1 MNILNMNIRKI
12 LTVAIVGLWG
22 IHAASAQ
29 EPLTL
34 KKALQYALENNESI
48 KKAYLD
54 VEGGKHQVAE
64 VRANALPQ
72 VEGSAALNYNP
83 VIGKLVFAGQSVTIG
98 QPWDSRFGAQLSQ
111 QVFNQQVFTG
121 LKAAQATSDYY
132 RLAANMT
139 EEQVIETVAS
149 NYYQILVNREQLSV
163 IDTNLK
169 NIRVINEIVSNQYQN
184 GLAKKIDVDRIKV
197 NITNLENQREELI
210 NGVSLLENQLK
221 FSMGMPIETQIT
233 LAEEELK
240 EVPELGDFAEDSS
253 RLDRLIEL
261 QLLNK
266 QLELLDLQY
275 KANKAEYFP
284 TLSLVSNYNYTT
296 MTDKFGYLY
305 KNSESPIAATFG
317 AAVVGLNLRIPIF
330 NGFATRARMGKAK
343 VDYLKAEQDLFNMK
357 QSLNLAN
364 ENAKIQLKN
373 ALNTIRSQ
381 RENMQL
387 AQEVYESTQNNYN
400 NGLAALTDLLD
411 TENALTQAQNS
422 YTQALL
428 NYKIAEI
435 QLKKSN
441 GQIKSLINE

>member
-1 MNILNMNIRKI
+1 MNILKMNIRQI
-12 LTVAIVGLWG
+12 LAITLLAVWG
-22 IHAASAQ
+22 IQSTSAQ

-34 KKALQYALENNESI
+34 KDALKYALENSESI

-54 VEGGKHQVAE
+54 IEGGKHQVAE
-64 VRANALPQ
+64 VRASALPQ
-72 VEGSAALNYNP
+72 IEGSAALNYNP

-111 QVFNQQVFTG
+111 QVFNQQDFTG

-169 NIRVINEIVSNQYQN
+169 NIRVINNIVSNQYEN

-221 FSMGMPIETQIT
+221 FSMGMPIEIPIS
-233 LAEEELK
+233 LAEEELTD
-240 EVPELGDFAEDSS
+240 VPNAVDFQDDSN

-261 QLLNK
+261 QLINK
-266 QLELLDLQY
+266 QLELLDLQH
-275 KANKAEYFP
+275 KATRAEYFP
-284 TLSLVSNYNYTT
+284 TLSLVSNYNYTA
-296 MTDKFGYLY
+296 MSNKFNYLY
-305 KNSESPIAATFG
+305 KNSEDPIAASFG
-317 AAVVGLNLRIPIF
+317 AAVIGLNLRVPIF

-343 VDYLKAEQDLFNMK
+343 VDYLKAEQDLNNIR

>member
-1 MNILNMNIRKI
+1 MNIVNMRIRQI
-12 LTVAIVGLWG
+12 LTITFVGLLG
-22 IHAASAQ
+22 VNFALAQ

-34 KKALQYALENNESI
+34 KDALNYALEHNESI

-64 VRANALPQ
+64 VRASALPQ

-98 QPWDSRFGAQLSQ
+98 QPWDSRFGVQLSQ

-121 LKAAQATSDYY
+121 LKAAKTTSDYY
-132 RLAANMT
+132 QLAASMT

-169 NIRVINEIVSNQYQN
+169 NIQVINDIVSNQYQN
-184 GLAKKIDVDRIKV
+184 GLAKKIDVDRIQV
-197 NITNLENQREELI
+197 NITNLENQREELV

-221 FSMGMPIETQIT
+221 FSMGMPIETPIV

-240 EVPELGDFAEDSS
+240 DVPTLVDFEDDSS

-261 QLLNK
+261 QVLNK

-284 TLSLVSNYNYTT
+284 TLSLVSNYNYTA
-296 MTDKFGYLY
+296 MSDKFNYLY
-305 KNSESPIAATFG
+305 KSSEDPMAARFG
-317 AAVVGLNLRIPIF
+317 AAVIGLNLRVPIF

-343 VDYLKAEQDLFNMK
+343 VEYLKAEQDLFNMK

-364 ENAKIQLKN
+364 ENARIQLKN

-441 GQIKSLINE
+441 GEIKSLINQ

>member
-1 MNILNMNIRKI
+1 
-12 LTVAIVGLWG
+12 
-22 IHAASAQ
+22 
-29 EPLTL
+29 
-34 KKALQYALENNESI
+34 
-48 KKAYLD
+48 
-54 VEGGKHQVAE
+54 GKYEVAE
-64 VRANALPQ
+64 VRASALPQ
-72 VEGSAALNYNP
+72 IEGSASLNYNP
-83 VIGKLVFAGQSVTIG
+83 IIGKLVFAGQSVTIG
-98 QPWDSRFGAQLSQ
+98 QPWDSQFGAQLSQ

-121 LKAAQATSDYY
+121 LRAAKTTSDYY
-132 RLAANMT
+132 QLAANMT

-169 NIRVINEIVSNQYQN
+169 NIRVINDIVSNQYQN
-184 GLAKKIDVDRIKV
+184 GLAKKIDVDRIRV

-221 FSMGMPIETQIT
+221 FSMGMPIETPIV

-240 EVPELGDFAEDSS
+240 DVPELVNFDEEGN
-253 RLDRLIEL
+253 RMDRLIEL
-261 QLLNK
+261 QVLNK
-266 QLELLDLQY
+266 QLELLDFQY
-275 KANKAEYFP
+275 KANRAEYFP
-284 TLSLVSNYNYTT
+284 TLSLVSNYNYTA
-296 MTDKFGYLY
+296 MTDKFNYLY
-305 KNSESPIAATFG
+305 KSSEDPMAARFG
-317 AAVVGLNLRIPIF
+317 AAAIGLSLRVPIF

-343 VDYLKAEQDLFNMK
+343 VDYLKAEQDLFNVK

-364 ENAKIQLKN
+364 KNAKIQLKN

-381 RENMQL
+381 RANMQL
-387 AQEVYESTQNNYN
+387 AQEVYASTQNNYN

-441 GQIKSLINE
+441 GDIKSLINE

>member
-1 MNILNMNIRKI
+1 MRIAIGIL
-12 LTVAIVGLWG
+12 AIIGLLG
-22 IHAASAQ
+22 TTSASAQ
-29 EPLTL
+29 EALTL
-34 KKALQYALENNESI
+34 REALQYALKNNESI

-83 VIGKLVFAGQSVTIG
+83 IIGKLVFAGQSVTIG
-98 QPWDSRFGAQLSQ
+98 QPWDSHFGAQLSQ

-132 RLAANMT
+132 QLAASMT
-139 EEQVIETVAS
+139 EEQVIEMVAS

-169 NIRVINEIVSNQYQN
+169 NIRVVNEIVTNQYQN
-184 GLAKKIDVDRIKV
+184 GLAKKIDVDRIRV
-197 NITNLENQREELI
+197 NITNLENQREELV
-210 NGVSLLENQLK
+210 NGVVLMENQLK
-221 FSMGMPIETQIT
+221 YSMGMPIEAPIA

-240 EVPELGDFAEDSS
+240 DVPEWVPIEEDSA

-261 QLLNK
+261 QLANK

-275 KANKAEYFP
+275 KANKAEYYP
-284 TLSLVSNYNYTT
+284 TLSLVSNYTHTT
-296 MTDKFGYLY
+296 MTNRFNYLY
-305 KNSESPIAATFG
+305 KNSEDPVAATFG
-317 AAVVGLNLRIPIF
+317 SMLVGLNLRIPIF
-330 NGFATRARMGKAK
+330 NGFATRARIGKAK
-343 VDYLKAEQDLFNMK
+343 VEYLKAEQDLINRK

-381 RENMQL
+381 QENMQL

-441 GQIKSLINE
+441 GKIKSLVNE